1 MTAIVTGRDEQDV
14 LRAVAAIVSAF
25 GDGRLDDYFA
35 GFHPD
40 CSFVF
45 YTSERRLDSVADY
58 RALWDRWVAEDGF
71 EVRSCRSWDARV
83 QVLGDAA
90 VVTHNVE
97 TRVQSRSSEDVLH
110 ERETIVFVRQA
121 GGRWLAVHEHLSPG
135 KS

>member
-1 MTAIVTGRDEQDV
+1 MTIVTGRDEQDV
-14 LRAVAAIVSAF
+14 LDAVAAIVSAF
-25 GDGRLDDYFA
+25 GDGRLGDYFD

-45 YTSERRLDSVADY
+45 CTSGRRLDSVADY

-71 EVRSCRSWDARV
+71 EVRSCRSQDARV
-83 QVLGDAA
+83 HVWGDAA
-90 VVTHNVE
+90 IVTHDVE

-121 GGRWLAVHEHLSPG
+121 DGRWLAVHEHLSPA